1 MSARLL
7 RIGDVAKAAGVSVD
21 TVRHYERIGVL
32 RRAPRTSAGYRVY
45 QEEAIERVRLVR
57 SAVQFGFSLN
67 ELAGFLR
74 ARDNGSPPC
83 RAVRAAADQIM
94 ARVEA
99 QIAELL
105 DAREWMRTTL
115 REWDRRLA
123 RTAPGEAA
131 KLLEALPRSTGV
143 HSEGRRPATK
153 ITKVRRSRR

>member
-32 RRAPRTSAGYRVY
+32 RRAPRTSSGYRVY
-45 QEEAIERVRLVR
+45 QAEAIERVRLVR

-67 ELAGFLR
+67 ELAVFLR

-105 DAREWMRTTL
+105 DTREWMRTTL
-115 REWDRRLA
+115 REWDHRLA
-123 RTAPGEAA
+123 GAAPGEPA
-131 KLLEALPRSTGV
+131 KLLEGLPRSTAIQS
-143 HSEGRRPATK
+143 HGRRLVTNAG
-153 ITKVRRSRR
+153 RSRE